1 MSNGSKKC
9 SKCGQV
15 KSLDEFYRCSR
26 ASDGRQSACKRC
38 QKSTLNQVRYQPD
51 PSMTSK
57 QCSRCRQTK
66 PVAEFH
72 RQQQAK
78 DGLQSACKSCRSAV
92 AARAYESEEASKRAR
107 RTELTKRWRRLNPGA
122 VREAARRYRENNSEK
137 RRAQFAAW
145 AAKNRDRLKEYERT
159 RVRKPQEREA
169 RRRANKKW
177 RQRNKDAL
185 RVKQREWRARN
196 RQQAREQVQRR
207 RALKAAA
214 PAFTLMTRDLSRL
227 TGAACIACGAPADS
241 LDHIIPLS
249 RGGSHGVGNLAPM
262 CRTCNSSKGAKTV
275 TEWRKAND
283 WLPLGSFP
291 RWKDR
296 ADGAA

>member
-107 RTELTKRWRRLNPGA
+107 RH
-122 VREAARRYRENNSEK
+122 
-137 RRAQFAAW
+137 
-145 AAKNRDRLKEYERT
+145 RT
-159 RVRKPQEREA
+159 
-169 RRRANKKW
+169 
-177 RQRNKDAL
+177 D
-185 RVKQREWRARN
+185 
-196 RQQAREQVQRR
+196 
-207 RALKAAA
+207 
-214 PAFTLMTRDLSRL
+214 
-227 TGAACIACGAPADS
+227 
-241 LDHIIPLS
+241 
-249 RGGSHGVGNLAPM
+249 
-262 CRTCNSSKGAKTV
+262 
-275 TEWRKAND
+275 
-283 WLPLGSFP
+283 
-291 RWKDR
+291 
-296 ADGAA
+296 